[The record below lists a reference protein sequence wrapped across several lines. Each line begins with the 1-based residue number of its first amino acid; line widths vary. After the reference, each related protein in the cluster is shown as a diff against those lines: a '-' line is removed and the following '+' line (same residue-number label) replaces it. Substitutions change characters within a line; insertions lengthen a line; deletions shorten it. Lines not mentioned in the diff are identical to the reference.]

1 MRGVTV
7 VDKINEHPA
16 LISTRTPHAGSD
28 GAIEPRQCDK
38 VISTRTPHAGSDRY
52 GQFRYLYVKEFQPA
66 LPMRGVTPPICKTL
80 QSRLFQPALP
90 MRGVTLLVETRVR
103 DDLISTRTPHAGS
116 DRASLTSR

>member
-38 VISTRTPHAGSDRY
+38 VISTRTPHAGSDTADL
-52 GQFRYLYVKEFQPA
+52 QDPA
-66 LPMRGVTPPICKTL
+66 K
-80 QSRLFQPALP
+80 QA
-90 MRGVTLLVETRVR
+90 
-103 DDLISTRTPHAGS
+103 ISTRTPHAGS